1 MTKVIDLSV
10 SDIMRTHPA
19 GGVDNAISSA
29 IRGINHR
36 KNPSAVPIN
45 KDDYGMV
52 FFTRPQLNLTLEN
65 IRHDRYFNQLAT
77 FEPDSIQRII
87 SCTLDPRLHYGGVT
101 TTLVDHENAF
111 IPILSNHVVAM
122 SGWPDSV
129 VETFTSKPG
138 MANEVFSMVDSQ
150 PENYGAWS
158 ANVTFRNMTGD
169 LITILIDFWRKYAAN
184 VYMGKM
190 VPYFDLLVEN
200 EIDYMTRIWRL
211 VLDSKKMYVQ
221 KIGCTGASF
230 PTSVPFGKSFDYQVE
245 KPLNS
250 SNDQIDVQFQ
260 CMGAMYNDP
269 ILVSEFNK
277 TVEIFN
283 ANMRKDMRPTAMEK
297 VPYYS
302 LDKFNF
308 RGYPRINPGSY
319 ELEWYVP
326 AGEYAK
332 ILALHSN
339 TFNSLSANTPDE
351 F

>member
-1 MTKVIDLSV
+1 
-10 SDIMRTHPA
+10 
-19 GGVDNAISSA
+19 
-29 IRGINHR
+29 
-36 KNPSAVPIN
+36 
-45 KDDYGMV
+45 
-52 FFTRPQLNLTLEN
+52 LEN

-87 SCTLDPRLHYGGVT
+87 SCTLDPRLHFEGVT
-101 TTLVDHENAF
+101 TTLIDHQNAF
-111 IPILSNHVVAM
+111 IPIFSNHIVSM

-138 MANEVFSMVDSQ
+138 MANEVFAMVDSQ
-150 PENYGAWS
+150 PENYGVWD

-169 LITILIDFWRKYAAN
+169 LITIMVDFWRKYASN

-211 VLDSKKMYVQ
+211 VLDSKKLYVQ

-230 PTSVPFGKSFDYQVE
+230 PTSVPFGKSFDYQID

-250 SNDQIDVQFQ
+250 SNDQIDVQFK
-260 CMGAMYNDP
+260 CIGAMYNDP
-269 ILVSEFNK
+269 ILVNEFNK

-283 ANMRKDMRPTAMEK
+283 SNMRVENRSGAMEK

-326 AGEYAK
+326 KQEYATVT
-332 ILALHSN
+332 ALYRQTYNTLKSN
-339 TFNSLSANTPDE
+339 PVEKF
-351 F
+351 